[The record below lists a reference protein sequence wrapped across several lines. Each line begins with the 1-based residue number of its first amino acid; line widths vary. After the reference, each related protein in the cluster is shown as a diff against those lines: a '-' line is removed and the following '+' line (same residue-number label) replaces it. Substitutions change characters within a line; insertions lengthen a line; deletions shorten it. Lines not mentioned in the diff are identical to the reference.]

1 MERSDLSVSLN
12 GGSQDSSAD
21 SEFGNH
27 LETLHCRPV
36 TREIL
41 REARSHVGHRDP
53 YTEYRQGDGGSF
65 ALLGCPN
72 DSGDIRMLI
81 DHCDAL
87 GRKTIA
93 SVCVMN
99 DSSPVIYCSGRL

>member
-1 MERSDLSVSLN
+1 MERSDLSVSPN

-41 REARSHVGHRDP
+41 REARSHVGHRDDGLP
-53 YTEYRQGDGGSF
+53 YTAIRNTGKEMAG
-65 ALLGCPN
+65 LLRS
-72 DSGDIRMLI
+72 SGVR
-81 DHCDAL
+81 AE
-87 GRKTIA
+87 
-93 SVCVMN
+93 
-99 DSSPVIYCSGRL
+99 SSAC